1 MPAYSISISWSRI
14 FPYGRG
20 QVNELAL
27 AHYDD
32 VINTCI
38 QYGVKP
44 LVTLYHWDLPLY
56 LQNLYGGWLSEEIV
70 DDFAAY
76 ATVIF
81 QRYGNKVSHWFTINE
96 PIVFCSEYP
105 VSKSRIPL

>member
-1 MPAYSISISWSRI
+1 
-14 FPYGRG
+14 
-20 QVNELAL
+20 
-27 AHYDD
+27 

-44 LVTLYHWDLPLY
+44 IVTLYHWDLPLY

-76 ATVIF
+76 AKVVF
-81 QRYGNKVSHWFTINE
+81 ERYGNRVPHWFTLNE
-96 PIVFCSEYP
+96 PIVFCDEYP
-105 VSKSRIPL
+105 VSYTKIYLMYLGLFMLTHVSDAPGLFRGR